1 MKDERLSLSKH
12 TNVENVVYFQSCNNS
27 RELQNIVGSA
37 ATLVGRS
44 FRVP

>member
-37 ATLVGRS
+37 TLVGRS